1 MGKLNKLKN
10 FFFRLLIYFVVLLW
24 PYSKLQNLY
33 QNVEGFKNAVFRNL
47 AFYKFKFDPK
57 ENNDF
62 ILITFFFYTLLECIF
77 STLGLFNFFIGHIFS
92 MIFFVITNFIYFN
105 PFMEENKIKLVNTK
119 IELFYN
125 IGVFF
130 ALGILAFYSEKEE
143 KIIEKE
149 KVEPPKN
156 LEDDDMKRTMPVK
169 KSKKKNN

>member
-125 IGVFF
+125 IGIFF
-130 ALGILAFYSEKEE
+130 SLGIIAFYPKEEE
-143 KIIEKE
+143 KIIENE
-149 KVEPPKN
+149 NVEPPKI